1 MNVPN
6 SALVLLRHFVSIII
20 NFQEKLIAIVVTITR
35 EQMQKLA
42 ALMLTFNAGTAVRSG
57 ALEVRDYI
65 SFKYIEPE
73 AESNVGLIAGASVG
87 KE

>member
-1 MNVPN
+1 M
-6 SALVLLRHFVSIII
+6 
-20 NFQEKLIAIVVTITR
+20 VTITR

-42 ALMLTFNAGTAVRSG
+42 ALMLTFSAGSAVRSG
-57 ALEVRDYI
+57 APEVRDYI

-73 AESNVGLIAGASVG
+73 PESNVGLIAGASVG